1 MLEKILLYVEN
12 RESAQALATQT
23 LKLAKTLNARIFAV
37 FIINDSTLT
46 PQVANPKTKRHKK
59 DSNREETAWAILY
72 EIEDDSFEKNVKISL
87 IIEEG
92 KPMTKLIEVLQSFE
106 LDGIVVSS
114 QSNLDFKELISR
126 MPSGKALIIK

>member
-12 RESAQALATQT
+12 REATKVLATWT

-46 PQVANPKTKRHKK
+46 PPVANPKAKRHKAG
-59 DSNREETAWAILY
+59 SHREETAWAILY
-72 EIEDDSFEKNVKISL
+72 EIEDDAFEENVKISL

-92 KPMTKLIEVLQSFE
+92 RPEDKLIEVLKSFE
-106 LDGIVVSS
+106 LDGMIISS
-114 QSNLDFKELISR
+114 QSKLDLKELISHCQ
-126 MPSGKALIIK
+126 GKALIIK

>member
-12 RESAQALATQT
+12 RESAQALATWT

-46 PQVANPKTKRHKK
+46 PQVTHPKAKRHKA
-59 DSNREETAWAILY
+59 DSNREETAWATLY
-72 EIEDDSFEKNVKISL
+72 EIEDDAFEENVKISL

-92 KPMTKLIEVLQSFE
+92 TPLTKLIEILQSFE

-126 MPSGKALIIK
+126 MPLGKVLIIK